1 MKKDEDLMGIAMVKP
16 LTWDCIPDEPVNI
29 PVETPPPAPAPS
41 NVLQLPVLN
50 AECMTPPE
58 GVKKDTG
65 KKKKNKTD
73 REHAED
79 VIGKSFRG
87 IENIIHDGTEVRVW
101 GITPGLWDRI
111 SDWELRRRILEVVD
125 DRKLSAS
132 RVNSITALIK
142 AKAYRR
148 ESPFKKAHH
157 FINVR
162 NGVLF
167 YENKMFVMKNHAR
180 EQHCTTQIPWPFD
193 PNAQCDRW
201 DKFLHEIF
209 ENDPDQADKIMLV
222 YQIIGYCLLSFCPF
236 EKFFLMVGNG
246 ANGKSVIMEIVKSL
260 VGIENVASVQP
271 GEFEN
276 RFQRGHLHGKLV
288 NLVTEIAEGTQIAD
302 AQLKAITSGEL
313 TTAEHKG
320 QAPFEFEAY
329 ATCVFATNHLP
340 STRDFSD
347 ALFRRAIILKFN
359 RVFRE
364 EEQDKFLKQ
373 RLTSEIPGILYRSI
387 RALEDVFAFGFSEP
401 ASSKHAKNEW
411 RVEVDQA
418 AQFFEET
425 CIRASGKTIESA
437 RLYDLYVEWARAA
450 GIHKFLNRKNFSSR
464 LLRLGGIG
472 TGKGARGVRL
482 LTGLEFS
489 GTSQDV

>member
-1 MKKDEDLMGIAMVKP
+1 MNRGLDDMKQATVVPLRWEDV
-16 LTWDCIPDEPVNI
+16 PDEPV
-29 PVETPPPAPAPS
+29 VTPAPTPAPAN
-41 NVLQLPVLN
+41 NVLVLPTLT
-50 AECMTPPE
+50 AEVMTAPPSDE
-58 GVKKDTG
+58 KKEAG
-65 KKKKNKTD
+65 KKKADQTD
-73 REHAED
+73 REYADE
-79 VIGKSFRG
+79 VVSKGFRG
-87 IENIIHDGTEVRVW
+87 IENIIYDGTEVRAW
-101 GITPGLWDRI
+101 GITPGLWDRVP
-111 SDWELRRRILEVVD
+111 DWELRRRILEVID

-132 RVNSITALIK
+132 RVNSITALLK

-148 ESPFKKAHH
+148 ESPFRKSHH
-157 FINVR
+157 FINVK
-162 NGVLF
+162 NGILIHEGGVFVL
-167 YENKMFVMKNHAR
+167 KNHAR
-180 EQHCTTQIPWPFD
+180 EQYATTQIPWTFD
-193 PNAQCDRW
+193 PAARCDRW

-209 ENDPDQADKIMLV
+209 ESDPDQADKIMLV
-222 YQIIGYCLLSFCPF
+222 YQMIGYCLLSFCPF

-246 ANGKSVIMEIVKSL
+246 ANGKSVILEIIKAV

-302 AQLKAITSGEL
+302 AQLKAISSGEL

-320 QAPFEFEAY
+320 QPPFEFEAY
-329 ATCVFATNHLP
+329 STCIFATNHVP

-373 RLTSEIPGILYRSI
+373 RLLAEIPGILYRSI
-387 RALEDVFAFGFSEP
+387 RALEDIFTFGFSEP
-401 ASSKHAKNEW
+401 ASSKRAKEEW
-411 RVEVDQA
+411 RVESDQA
-418 AQFFEET
+418 AQFFEE
-425 CIRASGKTIESA
+425 CCVRASGKTIESA
-437 RLYDLYVEWARAA
+437 RLYEQYVEWARAA
-450 GIHKFLNRKNFSSR
+450 GVHKFLNRKNFTSR

-472 TGKGARGVRL
+472 TGKGAKGVRL

-489 GTSQDV
+489 GSGQDV

>member
-1 MKKDEDLMGIAMVKP
+1 MKQASVIP
-16 LTWDCIPDEPVNI
+16 LTWDSIPDEPVNI
-29 PVETPPPAPAPS
+29 PVETPPPVPAPS
-41 NVLQLPVLN
+41 NVLVLPTLT
-50 AECMTPPE
+50 AESMATPGDKSKSAE
-58 GVKKDTG
+58 KSKSKD
-65 KKKKNKTD
+65 KTD
-73 REHAED
+73 REHADD

-87 IENIIHDGTEVRVW
+87 IENIVHDGNEVRSW
-101 GITPGLWDRI
+101 GSTPGLWDRVPE
-111 SDWELRRRILEVVD
+111 WELKRRVLEVID

-132 RVNSITALIK
+132 RVNSIANLIK

-157 FINVR
+157 FINLK
-162 NGVLF
+162 NGILIHEGGVFVL
-167 YENKMFVMKNHAR
+167 KNHTR
-180 EQHCTTQIPWPFD
+180 EQYATTQIPWPLD
-193 PNAQCDRW
+193 PAARCDRW
-201 DKFLHEIF
+201 DQFLHEIF
-209 ENDPDQADKIMLV
+209 EKDPDQNDKIMLV
-222 YQIIGYCLLSFCPF
+222 YQIIGYCLLSYCPF
-236 EKFFLMVGNG
+236 EKFLLMVGNG
-246 ANGKSVIMEIVKSL
+246 ANGKSVIMEIIKAVAG
-260 VGIENVASVQP
+260 VQNVASVQP

-320 QAPFEFEAY
+320 QPPFEFEAF
-329 ATCVFATNHLP
+329 ATCVFATNHMP

-373 RLTSEIPGILYRSI
+373 RLLAEIPGILCRSI
-387 RALEDVFAFGFSEP
+387 RALEDVFTFGFSEP
-401 ASSKHAKNEW
+401 ASSKRAKEEW
-411 RVEVDQA
+411 RVESDQA
-418 AQFFEET
+418 AQFFEE
-425 CIRASGKTIESA
+425 CCVRASGKTIESS
-437 RLYDLYVEWARAA
+437 RLYEFYTEWARAA
-450 GIHKFLNRKNFSSR
+450 GIHKFLSRKNFSSR